1 MYIEEGGEMKKFQYQ
16 KKGLALMF
24 LAKKFLVLR
33 VNERIP
39 TVDQLCADSGLS
51 RGTIQNALERL
62 KDDAAIATVSK
73 GHLGTFLVNQDQ
85 NKLLGYLDNRMM
97 VCAMPLPYTKHYEGL
112 ATGMYQSFQK
122 QLLALNM
129 AYVNGSLNR
138 LEGLQND
145 RYDSIIVS
153 GLTAQYL
160 KRYYDVEV
168 IKLLPERSY
177 VTKHVLVFN
186 KKRQSFKI
194 TNGMRIGI
202 DTHSIDY
209 SILTKKILKKHQV
222 SLIETPYNQIVER
235 IEAGSIDAAI
245 WNLDEVA
252 SRQYPVAYMSINDE
266 GIGLASRAAIICLK
280 NNTLMK
286 QVINNFINWNKLL
299 DVQKK
304 VINGEI
310 LPEY

>member
-1 MYIEEGGEMKKFQYQ
+1 MKKFQYQ

-33 VNERIP
+33 VNNRIP
-39 TVDQLCADSGLS
+39 TVDQLCTESGLS

-62 KDDAAIATVSK
+62 KDDNAITTVSR
-73 GHLGTFLVNQDQ
+73 GHLGTFLVSQDQ

-160 KRYYDVEV
+160 KRYYDIDV
-168 IKLLPERSY
+168 IKVLPSKTY
-177 VTKHVLVFN
+177 LTKHVLVFN
-186 KKRQSFKI
+186 KNKKTFQISD
-194 TNGMRIGI
+194 GMRVGI

-209 SILTKKILKKHQV
+209 SILTKKILKNHRVKM
-222 SLIETPYNQIVER
+222 IETPYNQIVER
-235 IEAGSIDAAI
+235 IEGGSIDAAI

-252 SRQYPVAYMSINDE
+252 SRHFPVAYVSIDDE
-266 GIGLASRAAIICLK
+266 AVDLASCAAIVCLK

-286 QVINNFINWNKLL
+286 QVINNFIDWDKLL
-299 DVQKK
+299 NVQKE
-304 VINGEI
+304 VIEGEI